1 MPQKIAFRT
10 ISRTRI
16 RPESGV
22 SGSLS
27 LNALDHFESWFLLEV
42 VYFYRRALDPE
53 RLQQSLRQALEC
65 FPLLCGQLC
74 TSSDGALRIDYP
86 HSGVLFTACECD
98 LTIEEARKG
107 LHTACTVYNFIE
119 KINPVLFSGKDK
131 PLASFKLT
139 RMKDGGSALGISVAH
154 ALTDA
159 YSFYY
164 FIRHW
169 SRIHEGL
176 PAGAPLH
183 DRGLLA
189 ATRASGAASPGTPL
203 KLPHSCRGFRL
214 LTPRQLLGLISSFIM
229 QQKSV
234 VCSVLHFSRQQLLAI
249 KNRALRLGPVST
261 GDALSAHLWLLYAR
275 LAKAAEAAAPR
286 RLLIPV
292 NMRPLL
298 NHPQSGDYVGN
309 AIAHL
314 KLSYCQEELD
324 QCDIAAVARQCREQV
339 AGFSREHIGEQML
352 WLHSQEQKKR
362 LYRVY
367 ADIDPY
373 AGDCMIS
380 NLSRLPVYGA
390 CFDGEQPFWAAAPVI
405 PIPGVLQ
412 IFPAP
417 DAGGAVDVHAHLPR
431 FAAEMLRSDT
441 WQAELYK
448 YGEAAHNEDAQLV
461 VPFSPN
467 D

>member
-22 SGSLS
+22 SGSLR

-42 VYFYRRALDPE
+42 VYFYHRSLEPAG
-53 RLQQSLRQALEC
+53 LQQALRQALQQ
-65 FPLLCGQLC
+65 FPLLCGKLR
-74 TSSDGALRIDYP
+74 TASDGALSIDYP
-86 HSGVLFTACECD
+86 HAGALFTVCECD
-98 LTIEEARKG
+98 LTIEEARRG
-107 LHTACTVYNFIE
+107 LHTAYSVYDFID
-119 KINPVLFSGKDK
+119 KFNPLLFSVTDK

-139 RMKDGGSALGISVAH
+139 RMKDGGSALGISIAH

-164 FIRHW
+164 FIQHW
-169 SRIHEGL
+169 SRVHEGL
-176 PAGAPLH
+176 PAGTPLH
-183 DRGLLA
+183 DRSLLA
-189 ATRASGAASPGTPL
+189 TYSAPGNGLPGTAL
-203 KLPHSCRGFRL
+203 KPPDACRGFRL
-214 LTPRQLLGLISSFIM
+214 LNSWQLLRLISSFIL

-234 VCSVLHFSRQQLLAI
+234 VCSVLHFNRQQLLAI
-249 KNRALRLGPVST
+249 KNAALQLGPVSM
-261 GDALSAHLWLLYAR
+261 GDALSAHLWRCFTQLTPAVD
-275 LAKAAEAAAPR
+275 AAAPR
-286 RLLIPV
+286 KLLIPV

-298 NHPQSGDYVGN
+298 NHPQSGDYIGN

-314 KLSYCQEELD
+314 ELAYRQENLD
-324 QCDIAAVARQCREQV
+324 RCDIAAVAHHCREQIS
-339 AGFSREHIGEQML
+339 GFNQKHIGEQML
-352 WLHSQEQKKR
+352 WLGRQEKEKR

-390 CFDGEQPFWAAAPVI
+390 CFDGEQPFWAAVPVI

-412 IFPAP
+412 IMPAP
-417 DAGGAVDVHAHLPR
+417 DASGAVDVHAHLPR
-431 FAAEMLRSDT
+431 SVADKLQRDR
-441 WQAELYK
+441 WQGELYK
-448 YGEAAHNEDAQLV
+448 YGKPADTEAAEGSAA
-461 VPFSPN
+461 FSLK